1 MAETKLLKKKLNCDL
16 QLTQVLKNE
25 CYNVYL
31 GIHKNTTGLSYIS
44 SSLEVLEYIIVTYI
58 VYTYI
63 YIIYLYTI

>member
-1 MAETKLLKKKLNCDL
+1 M
-16 QLTQVLKNE
+16 LKNE

-63 YIIYLYTI
+63 YYILIYYISISYISSSLLTRT

>member
-16 QLTQVLKNE
+16 QLTQENE